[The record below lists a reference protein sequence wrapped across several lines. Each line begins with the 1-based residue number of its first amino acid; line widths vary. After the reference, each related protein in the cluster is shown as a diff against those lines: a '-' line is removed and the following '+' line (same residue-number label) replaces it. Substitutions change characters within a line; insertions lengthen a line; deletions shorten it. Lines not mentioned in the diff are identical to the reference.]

1 MGWWQLGIRR
11 VWPARLQATAPR
23 LCFGHCPRLTGPL
36 AQALCYRAPP
46 GPGPVWAAP
55 VTLPFLYQDGQG
67 GQATHPLRCSALE
80 AGTPGLPDLH
90 LQPWL
95 PAGPAQPGP
104 SFRAIQTGPCCRW
117 RRLGRAAPPPP
128 PPLLQSIFL
137 MPVLGAAVI
146 SKTILVLAPGPAAP
160 SPRACASVCVRVRVC
175 VCKRRS
181 VPLGPQD
188 WGPARCGG
196 GCVCECPWG
205 RGGQDGFPCRLYP
218 GFF

>member
-1 MGWWQLGIRR
+1 MGTSGTRRDRFSQLRVRSGPARQPPGVTAGVWNEASQPPWGVGWWQLGIRR
-11 VWPARLQATAPR
+11 VWPVRLQATAPR

-36 AQALCYRAPP
+36 AQPVCYRAPP

-117 RRLGRAAPPPP
+117 RRLGRAAPPPSP
-128 PPLLQSIFL
+128 PS
-137 MPVLGAAVI
+137 
-146 SKTILVLAPGPAAP
+146 LAEYF
-160 SPRACASVCVRVRVC
+160 SNACA
-175 VCKRRS
+175 
-181 VPLGPQD
+181 G
-188 WGPARCGG
+188 RCSH
-196 GCVCECPWG
+196 
-205 RGGQDGFPCRLYP
+205 F
-218 GFF
+218 